1 MFVHVR
7 DPLWSLAKRAVKLC
21 KSAVRLCK
29 LALAGTGRVAWDCK
43 TMGCLLPSL
52 ELSQSTL
59 FTTEM

>member
-21 KSAVRLCK
+21 KSAVR